1 MSFQFSSE
9 QREALFIIDAR
20 HVPSATS
27 KVRTSFGCKNLASEV
42 VWPAGKLCPLP
53 LAFPSRFWRAHTL
66 AGKAEGYGVKKKKE
80 NECGCGEGIKDGGV
94 NLFIIEIDRQR
105 KY

>member
-1 MSFQFSSE
+1 M
-9 QREALFIIDAR
+9 
-20 HVPSATS
+20 
-27 KVRTSFGCKNLASEV
+27 ASRQTV
-42 VWPAGKLCPLP
+42 CPLL

-80 NECGCGEGIKDGGV
+80 NESGCGEGIKDGGV